1 MSDTKINVNLSGLD
15 SLRRAL
21 GNNMQAK
28 VGFLGS
34 GKGQEQ
40 HKTEGGQTI
49 TNAELALIHIYGS
62 ISRNIPPRD
71 MLKAPIQSKMS
82 EIVAFLNSDKIKELI
97 TAGKIEECYKLL
109 GIFGENIVQEAFN
122 TGGFGKWPA
131 NADITLKGGWM
142 RSSSGKPFY
151 VKPKKSTA
159 PLIDTGQLRRAVS
172 SEVAKS

>member
-1 MSDTKINVNLSGLD
+1 MKTEQ
-15 SLRRAL
+15 SLRSRYAKFAVINTWIEYLNRLL
-21 GNNMQAK
+21 GA
-28 VGFLGS
+28 
-34 GKGQEQ
+34 
-40 HKTEGGQTI
+40 
-49 TNAELALIHIYGS
+49 
-62 ISRNIPPRD
+62 
-71 MLKAPIQSKMS
+71 
-82 EIVAFLNSDKIKELI
+82 
-97 TAGKIEECYKLL
+97 LL
-109 GIFGENIVQEAFN
+109 GILILVQEAFN